1 MQPNNFFSLPRMQLY
16 LQKHITDHYRFYLM
30 GMAAIFGLTTIIP
43 VLMVLFNGD
52 AFTRMNEIAP
62 IYYVGLFSGGILL
75 TSRSFNELGSKE
87 KGIDFLMVPASLFEK
102 FITVLLF
109 TTVGY
114 FLFYHLS
121 FYCTYKIINSIELTL
136 RHKPI
141 ELNYQFL
148 SNPDEKKYIYYAYFV
163 LQAAFL
169 LGATY
174 FHKVSFIK
182 TVLCIF
188 LFGLGL
194 YLVNCILLTF
204 VFGFEKDMWKRGVP
218 FLMVTKLEGG
228 PVSWHTTAYFIPV
241 WLQNIYLFAF
251 SFLLAPT
258 LWTIAFFRLKDQE
271 I

>member
-1 MQPNNFFSLPRMQLY
+1 
-16 LQKHITDHYRFYLM
+16 M
-30 GMAAIFGLTTIIP
+30 GMTAIFGLTTIIP

-62 IYYVGLFSGGILL
+62 IYYMGLFFGGTLL
-75 TSRSFNELGSKE
+75 TSRSFNELGNKE
-87 KGIDFLMVPASLFEK
+87 KGIDFLMIPASLFEK

-121 FYCTYKIINSIELTL
+121 FYCTYKIINGIELTL

-148 SNPDEKKYIYYAYFV
+148 GDPDEKKYIYYAYFI

-174 FHKVSFIK
+174 FHKVTFIK
-182 TVLCIF
+182 TVLSVF
-188 LFGLGL
+188 LLGLGL
-194 YLVNCILLTF
+194 YLVNSILLTF
-204 VFGFEKDMWKRGVP
+204 VFGFEKDIWKRGVP

-228 PVSWHTTAYFIPV
+228 TVSCHTTAYFIPV
-241 WLQNIYLFAF
+241 WLQHTYLFAF
-251 SFLLAPT
+251 KFLLAPI